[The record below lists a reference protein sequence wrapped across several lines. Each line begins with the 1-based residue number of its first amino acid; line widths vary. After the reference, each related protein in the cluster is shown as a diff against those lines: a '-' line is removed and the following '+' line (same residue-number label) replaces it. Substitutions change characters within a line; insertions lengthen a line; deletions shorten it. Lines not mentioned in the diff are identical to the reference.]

1 MRFHPLLF
9 LAAVASAQAL
19 TLNVS
24 PTGDLNSLAAARD
37 AIRARKAQ
45 GALNEDVHVV
55 IADGVY
61 ALAEPVVFEPRDSGT
76 AEHPITYEA
85 APGAHPLFT
94 GGRKIAGFKAGADG
108 MWTAKIDPAWR
119 FEALWVN

>member
-1 MRFHPLLF
+1 MRFHPFLL
-9 LAAVASAQAL
+9 LAAATSAHAL

-45 GALNEDVHVV
+45 ATLKEDVHVV
-55 IADGVY
+55 VADGMY
-61 ALAEPVVFEPRDSGT
+61 TLAEPVVFEPRDSGT

-85 APGAHPLFT
+85 ASGAHPLFS
-94 GGRKIAGFKAGADG
+94 GGRKIAGFVAGADG
-108 MWTAKIDPAWR
+108 VWTA
-119 FEALWVN
+119 